1 MAAARVLELRHGDQ
15 PPVDRVHR
23 HLVAAG
29 YAVERLRPYAGDAV
43 PHLDET
49 VAGVVV
55 HGGPFAVYAEDEFPF
70 LVDEHRLIREAL
82 DAGTPL
88 LGICQGAQSMAR
100 VLGAEVGPPDHG
112 LHEFGY
118 YEVRPTAAGLADGFL
133 PGPLV
138 VAQAHYHE
146 FGYYEVRPTAAGLA
160 DGFLP
165 GPLVVAQAHYHEFG
179 IPDGAV
185 RLAESD
191 AYPNQAFRWGES
203 AWGLQFHAEVTP
215 ALFRCWQDA
224 SWASEDAP
232 GTQSRAEQDR
242 LMALHDDAQA
252 AWYAGFL
259 ARVFAPPPAAP

>member
-146 FGYYEVRPTAAGLA
+146 FG
-160 DGFLP
+160 
-165 GPLVVAQAHYHEFG
+165 

>member
-1 MAAARVLELRHGDQ
+1 MRTPIRVLEIRHGDE

-43 PHLDET
+43 PRLDDT
-49 VAGVVV
+49 VAGAVV

-70 LVDEHRLIREAL
+70 LVEEHRLIRECL
-82 DAGTPL
+82 DAGVPL

-118 YEVRPTAAGLADGFL
+118 YEVRPTADGLADGFL

-138 VAQAHYHE
+138 VCQAHYH
-146 FGYYEVRPTAAGLA
+146 
-160 DGFLP
+160 
-165 GPLVVAQAHYHEFG
+165 QFG

-191 AYPNQAFRWGES
+191 AYPNQAFRWGER
-203 AWGLQFHAEVTP
+203 AWGLQFHSEVTP
-215 ALFRCWQDA
+215 ELFRRWQDE
-224 SWASEDAP
+224 SWARSEAP
-232 GTQSRAEQDR
+232 GAQDRAEQDR

-259 ARVFAPPPAAP
+259 ARVFPPLPAAP

>member
-1 MAAARVLELRHGDQ
+1 MRTATRVLEIRHGDE
-15 PPVDRVHR
+15 PPVDRVHG
-23 HLVAAG
+23 HLVGAG

-43 PHLDET
+43 PRVDDT

-70 LVDEHRLIREAL
+70 LVEEHRLIREAL
-82 DAGTPL
+82 DAGVPL

-118 YEVRPTAAGLADGFL
+118 YEIRPTADGAADGFL
-133 PGPLV
+133 SKPLV
-138 VAQAHYHE
+138 VCQAHYH
-146 FGYYEVRPTAAGLA
+146 
-160 DGFLP
+160 
-165 GPLVVAQAHYHEFG
+165 QFG

-191 AYPNQAFRWGES
+191 VYPNQAFRWGER
-203 AWGLQFHAEVTP
+203 AWGLQFHGEVTP
-215 ALFRCWQDA
+215 DLFRRWQGE
-224 SWASEDAP
+224 SWARSDAP
-232 GTQSRAEQDR
+232 GAQDEAEQNR

-252 AWYAGFL
+252 DWYAGFL
-259 ARVFAPPPAAP
+259 GRVFPPVRA

>member
-1 MAAARVLELRHGDQ
+1 MRTATRVLEIRHGDE
-15 PPVDRVHR
+15 PPVDRVHG
-23 HLVAAG
+23 HLVGAG

-43 PHLDET
+43 PRVDDT

-70 LVDEHRLIREAL
+70 LVEEHRLIREAL
-82 DAGTPL
+82 DAGVPL
-88 LGICQGAQSMAR
+88 LGICQGAQSMSR

-118 YEVRPTAAGLADGFL
+118 YEVRPTADGLADGFL

-138 VAQAHYHE
+138 VCQAHYH
-146 FGYYEVRPTAAGLA
+146 
-160 DGFLP
+160 
-165 GPLVVAQAHYHEFG
+165 QFG

-191 AYPNQAFRWGES
+191 AYPNQAFRWGER
-203 AWGLQFHAEVTP
+203 AWGLQFHGEVTP
-215 ALFRCWQDA
+215 ELFRRWQDE
-224 SWASEDAP
+224 SWARSEAP
-232 GTQSRAEQDR
+232 GAQDRAEQDR

-252 AWYAGFL
+252 DWYAGFL
-259 ARVFAPPPAAP
+259 ARVFPPLPSAA

>member
-1 MAAARVLELRHGDQ
+1 MTAARVLELRHGDQ

-146 FGYYEVRPTAAGLA
+146 FG
-160 DGFLP
+160 
-165 GPLVVAQAHYHEFG
+165 

>member
-1 MAAARVLELRHGDQ
+1 MAADRVIEIRHGDE

-23 HLVAAG
+23 HLEASG

-133 PGPLV
+133 AGPLV
-138 VAQAHYHE
+138 VCQAHYH
-146 FGYYEVRPTAAGLA
+146 
-160 DGFLP
+160 
-165 GPLVVAQAHYHEFG
+165 QFG

-215 ALFRCWQDA
+215 ELFRRWQDE

-232 GTQSRAEQDR
+232 GAQHRAEQDR

-259 ARVFAPPPAAP
+259 ARVFAPPPDAP

>member
-1 MAAARVLELRHGDQ
+1 MTAACVLELRHGDE

-138 VAQAHYHE
+138 VAQAHYH
-146 FGYYEVRPTAAGLA
+146 
-160 DGFLP
+160 
-165 GPLVVAQAHYHEFG
+165 QFG

-191 AYPNQAFRWGES
+191 AYPNQAFRWGDS

-215 ALFRCWQDA
+215 ELFRRWQDE
-224 SWASEDAP
+224 SWASDDAP
-232 GTQSRAEQDR
+232 GAQPRAEQDR

-252 AWYAGFL
+252 AWYADFL
-259 ARVFAPPPAAP
+259 ARVLPPLANAP